1 MLIKLDIF
9 SDKIRC
15 FPHLTTICFVYYSLL
30 FFYKPAIDRLLDM
43 HIKSINSHPLR
54 IILLI
59 GYCFP
64 HLANIETFLSIL
76 AHAYLERHL
85 VTLMSLHM
93 PVIRY
98 QQNFYVQSFVYKK
111 HIAKTSS
118 FLKIF

>member
-1 MLIKLDIF
+1 MKFMGTKLVKKKNVLIKLGIF
-9 SDKIRC
+9 SDKIGC

-30 FFYKPAIDRLLDM
+30 FFYKPAIDWLLDM
-43 HIKSINSHPLR
+43 HIKSINSQPLR

-64 HLANIETFLSIL
+64 HLANIETFLSTL

-98 QQNFYVQSFVYKK
+98 Q
-111 HIAKTSS
+111 
-118 FLKIF
+118 